1 MSDFK
6 TEIFEAGQF
15 ICKVGDQAKHLYF
28 LQQGTV
34 ELVSASGDAFAVI
47 PEGQSFGEAAFL
59 NGGIRA
65 ASIRAKTDIVCKVI
79 GNDQARD
86 LLTSYSPF
94 LVVIM
99 EGLLLQQAMANVI
112 KFNT

>member
-1 MSDFK
+1 
-6 TEIFEAGQF
+6 
-15 ICKVGDQAKHLYF
+15 
-28 LQQGTV
+28 
-34 ELVSASGDAFAVI
+34 
-47 PEGQSFGEAAFL
+47 
-59 NGGIRA
+59 
-65 ASIRAKTDIVCKVI
+65 VI

-86 LLTSYSPF
+86 LLTSYSPL